1 MKKVVSPSE
10 VAHLWANHLQ
20 SEARNRGTNFY
31 FEHNT
36 IFSYGP
42 HFPIAAFIT
51 RPSDNKTLV
60 MFTERTYSNTTAKH
74 IAATRSACSHHELIF
89 MYSPLEVQWPN
100 NVSSYFG
107 TATDSYHHNKNIN
120 HWTDGIKAQIKLLS
134 RARKREKYLSEI
146 RFIVA
151 KIEKYCEFFQLTR
164 AADLTELLE
173 HCTPEKIGEYTA
185 IEAARLAEARR
196 KQYELEAARRAEELE
211 KFRTFKTD
219 RIYTRGDAD
228 YLRYNA
234 EIDAVQTSQGVN
246 IPAAA
251 ARRLYADI
259 LQRGTCAG
267 DCGIFIEQYKV
278 AAITETAVIIGC
290 HTIARAEIENCYR
303 ALTA

>member
-10 VAHLWANHLQ
+10 VAHLWANQLQ
-20 SEARNRGTNFY
+20 SEARNSGSTFY

-36 IFSYGP
+36 IFSYGR

-51 RPSDNKTLV
+51 RPSDCKTLV
-60 MFTERTYSNTTAKH
+60 MFTERTYSKTTAKH
-74 IAATRSACSHHELIF
+74 IAVTRSACSHYELLF
-89 MYSPLEVQWPN
+89 MRTPLNVRWPN
-100 NVSSYFG
+100 VRDSYFG
-107 TATDSYHHNKNIN
+107 TSTDNYHHQDNIN
-120 HWTDGIKAQIKLLS
+120 HWTEGIKAQIKLLS

-151 KIEKYCEFFQLTR
+151 KIEKYCDFFELTR

-196 KQYELEAARRAEELE
+196 VQAEQEAARRAEELE

-219 RIYTRGDAD
+219 RIYTRGDTD

-234 EIDAVQTSQGVN
+234 QLDAVQTSQGVN

-290 HTIARAEIENCYR
+290 HTIERAEIENCYR
-303 ALTA
+303 AITA